1 MIGGPGQ
8 PSQRKGRMVDHSDV
22 KKGCDVAN
30 T

>member
-8 PSQRKGRMVDHSDV
+8 PSQRNGRMVDHSDRGRKV
-22 KKGCDVAN
+22 VVAN